1 MTMFPLFVDLSGRRV
16 AVVGN
21 SAVAD
26 AKARQFAEAGAD
38 VCRVTPDTFVPSDLE
53 GAWLVVAAASA
64 EVNRRVAEAAHTRQ
78 LFVNAVDDIPN
89 ASAYLGGV
97 VRRGGVTVAISTD
110 GEAPALTALVREAID
125 DLLPADLGAWMGI
138 ARDERAAWKRDG
150 VPMDARKP
158 LLLAALNRRYS

>member
-1 MTMFPLFVDLSGRRV
+1 
-16 AVVGN
+16 
-21 SAVAD
+21 
-26 AKARQFAEAGAD
+26 
-38 VCRVTPDTFVPSDLE
+38 
-53 GAWLVVAAASA
+53 
-64 EVNRRVAEAAHTRQ
+64 VAEAAHARQ

-89 ASAYLGGV
+89 ASAYLGGI

-138 ARDERAAWKRDG
+138 AREERAAWKRDA